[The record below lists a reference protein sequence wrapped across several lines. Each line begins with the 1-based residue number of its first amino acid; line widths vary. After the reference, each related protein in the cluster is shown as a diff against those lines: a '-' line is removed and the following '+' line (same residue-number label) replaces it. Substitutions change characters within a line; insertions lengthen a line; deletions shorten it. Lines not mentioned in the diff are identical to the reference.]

1 MNRLSILFPL
11 ILAST
16 QAFAQAYL
24 APLSNGYGPFD
35 YTDPENRRT
44 KLEVVEKYH
53 FNEGIR
59 SLTSGMNSSVW
70 ADLNYV
76 IRAFPNHHLALETLG
91 RLLRMKDSI
100 MSRELYDERYRGM
113 PPEVTAEAYFEYAI
127 RFSPQDGISMLLY
140 GIHLHKTGKREE
152 ALDQYLK
159 AKQIGNI
166 ESADLEYNTG
176 LVYAELKQYDKAVD
190 HAIRAYQLGH
200 PLPGLRNM
208 LTRAGVWPNQQQIQ
222 QRTALQDN
230 QGAIETAVSN

>member
-1 MNRLSILFPL
+1 F
-11 ILAST
+11 LAGS
-16 QAFAQAYL
+16 QAFAQAFL

-59 SLTSGMNSSVW
+59 SLTAGMNSSVW

-91 RLLRMKDSI
+91 RLLRMKDTI

-127 RFSPQDGISMLLY
+127 RFSPQDG
-140 GIHLHKTGKREE
+140 
-152 ALDQYLK
+152 
-159 AKQIGNI
+159 
-166 ESADLEYNTG
+166 
-176 LVYAELKQYDKAVD
+176 
-190 HAIRAYQLGH
+190 
-200 PLPGLRNM
+200 
-208 LTRAGVWPNQQQIQ
+208 
-222 QRTALQDN
+222 
-230 QGAIETAVSN
+230 